1 MLKVILNISL
11 GKLIEV
17 LCPGK
22 GMRPIKAL
30 RARAPEG
37 RNYTACCTPPL
48 WFHQL
53 QDFPQGGFHTRVS
66 ISRVC

>member
-48 WFHQL
+48 
-53 QDFPQGGFHTRVS
+53 
-66 ISRVC
+66 